1 MRGACEETAAGR
13 AAAGRRRGR
22 DDGLAPSFFT
32 RYPPHDCLEG
42 RGVVSGAYAANVSGF
57 RMRGAD
63 HAGPREKLSATR
75 SLSAPSERQR
85 TSADETLAF
94 WRVRRAGGTRLA
106 HSKLCSVLA
115 VCELWAGL
123 GGVGIE
129 LSGVCGI
136 SFAFSLRRLRRL
148 GGSGRLLSC
157 SGATRTSPLRPWPS
171 QPSSWC
177 LGVLAS
183 CQPLANAT
191 ALASGCPF
199 TVHGLSCYHR
209 RPISRRRSSVHE
221 SPCGASLASRESTTR
236 PSLRRR
242 RSDGRHP

>member
-1 MRGACEETAAGR
+1 MESAEFRLRFLSGACGALVVVGGCCLVARDGDHRVYGWGANPNIQTPKHPNIR
-13 AAAGRRRGR
+13 A
-22 DDGLAPSFFT
+22 F
-32 RYPPHDCLEG
+32 
-42 RGVVSGAYAANVSGF
+42 
-57 RMRGAD
+57 
-63 HAGPREKLSATR
+63 LSATR
-75 SLSAPSERQR
+75 SLSAPSVRQR
-85 TSADETLAF
+85 LSADETLAF

-171 QPSSWC
+171 QPSSW
-177 LGVLAS
+177 LSWRPGVLS
-183 CQPLANAT
+183 T
-191 ALASGCPF
+191 AG
-199 TVHGLSCYHR
+199 
-209 RPISRRRSSVHE
+209 
-221 SPCGASLASRESTTR
+221 
-236 PSLRRR
+236 
-242 RSDGRHP
+242 